1 MKSKSTNNIK
11 RLTLGTA
18 QFGSRYGVSN
28 KSCASVPIDEIERL
42 LEYSSSCGVTNLD
55 TAFNYG
61 NSEYILGEIGVTGFA
76 ITSKITLDEV
86 YPKSKQGKVLQD
98 IESSL
103 ARLKV
108 SKLDTLLVHN
118 PLSLDGQDA
127 DRLYAELK
135 LAQCSGMVK
144 NLGVSIYCPRPIMY
158 ILDRFELDVIQA
170 PCNPFDDRIE
180 RFLKAP
186 GKASPSLVIQIRS
199 IFLQGLLLMCA
210 ENRPSFFDR
219 WQNRLA
225 RWDQWLIDNQMSA
238 LAACVSFAFSRE
250 FVDQIVIGVESRD
263 QLQNIVNIVNENSD
277 KYPSDLAINE
287 DKFLDPF
294 NWDLRV

>member
-1 MKSKSTNNIK
+1 MKSNSINDIK
-11 RLTLGTA
+11 RLALGTA
-18 QFGSRYGVSN
+18 QFGNRYGVSN
-28 KSCASVPIDEIERL
+28 ESRESVPIDEIERL
-42 LEYSSSCGVTNLD
+42 LEFSSNHGITNLD

-61 NSEYILGEIGVTGFA
+61 NSECILGEIGVTGFT

-98 IESSL
+98 IGRSL

-118 PLSLDGQDA
+118 PLALYGQDA
-127 DRLYAELK
+127 DRLYTELK
-135 LAQCSGMVK
+135 LAQSDGMIQ
-144 NLGVSIYCPRPIMY
+144 NLGISIYCPRAIKP
-158 ILDRFELDVIQA
+158 ILDEFELDVIQA
-170 PCNPFDDRIE
+170 PCNPFDNRVE

-186 GKASPSLVIQIRS
+186 VMASPSLVIQIRS

-210 ENRPSFFDR
+210 ESRPSFFER

-225 RWDQWLIDNQMSA
+225 RWDQWLLDNQISA
-238 LAACVSFAFSRE
+238 LAACVSFAFSRD
-250 FVDQIVIGVESRD
+250 FVDQIVIGVESMD
-263 QLQNIVNIVNENSD
+263 QLQHIVNIVNEKSNR
-277 KYPSDLAINE
+277 YPSDLAMNE